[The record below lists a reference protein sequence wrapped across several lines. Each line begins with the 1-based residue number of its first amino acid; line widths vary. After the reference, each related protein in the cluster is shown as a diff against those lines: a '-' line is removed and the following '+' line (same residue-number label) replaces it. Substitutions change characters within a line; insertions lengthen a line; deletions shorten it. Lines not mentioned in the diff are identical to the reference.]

1 MKQPGFVST
10 FLAFLRAAPSLKTI
24 TRIDEKLIR
33 MYNRLRRFDGR
44 ELIYIREGYKLK
56 IKGLVNSSKQENNY
70 VEEWLS
76 THEVKEFV
84 FLTSELVDEKGN
96 FIEPKDGDR
105 IRIGNK
111 EFYIMQL
118 PNSSY
123 YNYTDAGEILTIV
136 KGTLR

>member
-1 MKQPGFVST
+1 MKQPGLVST
-10 FLAFLRAAPSLKTI
+10 FLAFLRAVPSLRTETVVDK
-24 TRIDEKLIR
+24 KLIR
-33 MYNRLRRFDGR
+33 MYNRLRHFDGR

-56 IKGLVNSSKQENNY
+56 IKGLVNSSKQENNN

-84 FLTSELVDEKGN
+84 FLTSELVDERGK

-105 IRIGNK
+105 IRIGKK
-111 EFYIMQL
+111 EFYIIQL

-123 YNYTDAGEILTIV
+123 YNFTDAGEILTIV